1 MEEEK
6 TLKDLRQE
14 VSEIEKDLQK
24 RLSTLCNTYK
34 LNNMD
39 IEVNLTSFE
48 RNVIGGSYS
57 LFTLVDSVKLNVSI

>member
-48 RNVIGGSYS
+48 RNVVDGSYS
-57 LFTLVDSVKLNVSI
+57 FLTIVDSVKLNVSI